1 VELAVQ
7 KDLAWLEKDLRALI
21 KFDALYA
28 PLGDSAALRE
38 TALDHLRRYVLPTE
52 SWPALT
58 RALFDEAVAS
68 ARGRLPGL
76 ATQFM
81 DRLGPVLQLRQ
92 QVQQRLGAVASS
104 ASSSASRP
112 RALTS
117 LSQLGSPAAVAA
129 TSHPLAGELAALL
142 PPRFLDTVNYLKG
155 LMTRSERAALNPAK
169 DEDRRRQL
177 APYQEAFKKLQ
188 AVPARSAAAKK
199 LVEEFRWML
208 EEFKISLFAQ
218 ELGTAFP
225 VSPKRLDQ
233 HLELVRSA
241 W

>member
-1 VELAVQ
+1 
-7 KDLAWLEKDLRALI
+7 
-21 KFDALYA
+21 
-28 PLGDSAALRE
+28 
-38 TALDHLRRYVLPTE
+38 
-52 SWPALT
+52 
-58 RALFDEAVAS
+58 
-68 ARGRLPGL
+68 
-76 ATQFM
+76 
-81 DRLGPVLQLRQ
+81 
-92 QVQQRLGAVASS
+92 
-104 ASSSASRP
+104 
-112 RALTS
+112 
-117 LSQLGSPAAVAA
+117 
-129 TSHPLAGELAALL
+129 
-142 PPRFLDTVNYLKG
+142 
-155 LMTRSERAALNPAK
+155 MTRSERAALNPAK